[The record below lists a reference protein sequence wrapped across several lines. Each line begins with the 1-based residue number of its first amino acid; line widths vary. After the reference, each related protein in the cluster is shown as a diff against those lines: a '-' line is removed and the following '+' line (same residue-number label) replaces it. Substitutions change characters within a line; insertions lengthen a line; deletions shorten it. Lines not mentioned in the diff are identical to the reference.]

1 MKKLLL
7 GLLAFGMMACHQVK
21 EGTLDIVKIDV
32 NSSDYL
38 KDEAVFKDFDFVKL
52 DTISEALLSDV
63 SKVLVGENRL
73 YVLPVM
79 DPRVFIFTKEGKYV
93 NSLRMGQGP
102 GEVRCVY
109 DMKYHDGNIY
119 AFDNFRTIRKY
130 DKDGKY
136 IEDVYTRNNFNLLM
150 EFEQD
155 QLLLF
160 EPYMSPGQ
168 EQLMTVVTKDT
179 ILSHFPKH
187 KGNESPFFF
196 NLFYSDG
203 HISWPMCD
211 TIYHYDAEKL
221 MPAPKYV
228 VQFNHLNVYDAM
240 KNETITPE
248 RWNEIVS
255 DEHYCKWIHAV
266 RVHDSQLFF
275 GFKYD
280 KPYYVKHSAD
290 GTKIYSTLIK
300 GLPDLKTGAKGIDGK
315 RMIYSFNM
323 EDLMEYKEEM
333 NEIPEGKLRNLYEQ
347 VTDVEDNP
355 ILVFVTLE

>member
-1 MKKLLL
+1 
-7 GLLAFGMMACHQVK
+7 
-21 EGTLDIVKIDV
+21 
-32 NSSDYL
+32 
-38 KDEAVFKDFDFVKL
+38 
-52 DTISEALLSDV
+52 
-63 SKVLVGENRL
+63 
-73 YVLPVM
+73 
-79 DPRVFIFTKEGKYV
+79 
-93 NSLRMGQGP
+93 MGQGP

-109 DMKYHDGNIY
+109 DMKYHDGNLY

-266 RVHDSQLFF
+266 RVHDNQLFF

-323 EDLMEYKEEM
+323 EDLMEHKEEM
-333 NEIPEGKLRNLYEQ
+333 NEIPEGKLRNLYDQ